1 MTVSRKVLCW
11 VYAAIAVAALVGTW
25 GNNLKYLSLGFMG
38 ANQRFWLDTLANP
51 ASRSIT
57 VDIFFLSLAAVVWLM
72 LEARRLQ
79 MPGAWWYVLGSL
91 LVAVSVA
98 FPLFM
103 IHRELTL
110 AAHEAESSGG
120 TLHAG
125 DVVGLVALA
134 LAFVGYTAYALHAAG

>member
-1 MTVSRKVLCW
+1 MQVSRKALCW
-11 VYAAIAVAALVGTW
+11 GYAAIAVVALVGTW
-25 GNNLKYLSLGFMG
+25 GNNLKYLMLGFVG

-57 VDIFFLSLAAVVWLM
+57 VDIFFLSLAAVVWLL
-72 LEARRLQ
+72 LEARRLDIK
-79 MPGAWWYVLGSL
+79 GAWWYVLASI

-103 IHRELTL
+103 IQRELAL
-110 AAHEAESSGG
+110 AEKEGPSGG

-125 DVVGLVALA
+125 DVVGLAALA
-134 LAFVGYTAYALHAAG
+134 LAFVAYTAATFQLAG